1 MLLDGKVAVVTGAG
15 SGIGRASALRF
26 AAERAAVV
34 VADRRQK
41 AAQATTEAIVGTGGR
56 AVACM
61 TDVSDAAAVGQMVAL
76 AVEHFGGLDVL
87 FSNAAA
93 TVPGSAVDLPVDGWD
108 LMWRTNVSSLY
119 LGAKHAIPAMVQR
132 GGGAIVATASIS
144 GLTADAGQI
153 GYATTKAAVMGL
165 VRALAVDHAR
175 DGIRVNCICP
185 GMTATP
191 PLLHALG
198 SGPLKDAALDSSP
211 IGRLAEPEEIAAVAL
226 WLASEESSFVNGQAI
241 VADGGLGVESQ
252 FSRLVRMPREGAATG
267 RPEGP

>member
-1 MLLDGKVAVVTGAG
+1 VLLDGKIAAVTGAG

-26 AAERAAVV
+26 AAEGAAVV
-34 VADRRQK
+34 VADRREK
-41 AAQATTEAIVGTGGR
+41 AAQATTGAIIGNGGR
-56 AVACM
+56 ALASV
-61 TDVSDAAAVGQMVAL
+61 TDVSDAAAVQQMVAL

-87 FSNAAA
+87 FSNAAVA
-93 TVPGSAVDLPVDGWD
+93 VPGSAVDLPVDGWD

-119 LGAKHAIPAMVQR
+119 VGAKHAVPVMVER

-175 DGIRVNCICP
+175 QGIRVNCICP

-198 SGPLKDAALDSSP
+198 SGPLDEAAADSSP
-211 IGRLAEPEEIAAVAL
+211 VGRLAQPEEIAAVAV
-226 WLASEESSFVNGQAI
+226 WLASDEASFVNGQAI
-241 VADGGLGVESQ
+241 VVDGGLGAESQ
-252 FSRLVRMPREGAATG
+252 FSRLVRMTP
-267 RPEGP
+267 